1 MCESCGGEN
10 DAIFNSF
17 AIMRLFV
24 SIISAVEQI
33 FPVQRPRKNGFGGE
47 NRLLIAIPPFIFI
60 NQTMVN

>member
-1 MCESCGGEN
+1 
-10 DAIFNSF
+10 
-17 AIMRLFV
+17 MRLFV

-47 NRLLIAIPPFIFI
+47 NRLLIAILPFIFI